1 MRIVSRVYLLALAVL
16 VALAAPVTAQK
27 AAPRTIVLSA
37 NDQMKYSKTELTAKP
52 GEVIKLRL
60 LAVGEAP
67 AIAMRHNFVLLKI
80 GTDQLAFSDEAAK
93 AVGTD
98 YIPSALKS
106 QIVAH
111 TNLVANGQS
120 TEITFTV
127 PAKAGTYPFM
137 CTFPGH
143 FAAGMRG
150 KLIVK

>member
-1 MRIVSRVYLLALAVL
+1 MSRVYLLT
-16 VALAAPVTAQK
+16 LAAAALLATPVAAQK
-27 AAPRTIVLSA
+27 AAPRTVVLTA
-37 NDQMKYSKTELTAKP
+37 NDQMKYSKTEITAKP

-67 AIAMRHNFVLLKI
+67 PIAMRHNFVLLKI
-80 GTDQLAFSDEAAK
+80 GTDQLGFADEAAK

-98 YIPSALKS
+98 YIPAGLKS
-106 QIVAH
+106 QILAH

-127 PAKAGTYPFM
+127 PAKAGNYPFM